1 MNTLETVHD
10 NHRERVRQKFA
21 AQGFT
26 GWHDHEILELFLFYV
41 MPRVDTN
48 PTAHALIDEFG
59 TLAQVLDADVDALK
73 RVRGVG
79 ETTALYLHALG
90 RLPSV
95 YAQSKWDGKKTVL
108 SNATA
113 TSLFCID
120 FIGHASDEVMGL
132 ICLDTQRQVKKKLL
146 LSQGLVDIVEV
157 SIRRI
162 AEAAMGVNARYVV
175 LCHNH
180 PSGMAAPSYTDIE
193 TTKSIAKALSPLNIE
208 VLDHIV
214 VGGKTAYSMAEAGK
228 L

>member
-90 RLPSV
+90 CLPSV

-146 LSQGLVDIVEV
+146 LSQGLVDSVEV

>member
-108 SNATA
+108 LNATA
-113 TSLFCID
+113 TSLFCP
-120 FIGHASDEVMGL
+120 
-132 ICLDTQRQVKKKLL
+132 TRQKSL
-146 LSQGLVDIVEV
+146 LSTSKSAKSTLLYGFFPLEV
-157 SIRRI
+157 NMW
-162 AEAAMGVNARYVV
+162 ATPPPV
-175 LCHNH
+175 
-180 PSGMAAPSYTDIE
+180 
-193 TTKSIAKALSPLNIE
+193 
-208 VLDHIV
+208 
-214 VGGKTAYSMAEAGK
+214 
-228 L
+228 